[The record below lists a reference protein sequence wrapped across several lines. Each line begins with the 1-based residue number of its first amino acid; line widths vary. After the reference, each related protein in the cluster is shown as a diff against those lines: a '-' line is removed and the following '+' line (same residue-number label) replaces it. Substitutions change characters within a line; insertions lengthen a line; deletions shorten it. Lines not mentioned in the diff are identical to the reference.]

1 MIEIRHF
8 KLIDAVS
15 KVGSLKKAAEKLFLT
30 QSALSHQLK
39 ELETQLGEAIFYR
52 INNQLHFT
60 PAGKE
65 FRDAGKEILEHL
77 EKLQG
82 RLHQISQDQLRNYI
96 HGYSLEETRRLNDQ
110 ATTISDLLHWDSTW
124 KEGSLILEAAC
135 GVGAQTRIISQ
146 KNPNVNFISIDLSE
160 KSLSTASQAIEAL
173 NINNVEF
180 RQADVF
186 NLPFESGSFD
196 HVFVCFLLEHL
207 SNPEIALR
215 ELKRVLKADGTIT
228 VIEGDHGSAYFHPE
242 SAAALKAVQAQVIL
256 QKQNGG
262 NATIGRQLYPMLS
275 GAGFANVTVNPR
287 HVYVDDSKPEML
299 DAFVRNTFTAMI
311 KGVADEAISKSIITR
326 EDMES
331 GIRDLCHAADGGGSF
346 CYTFFK
352 AVAYKAGLDS

>member
-8 KLIDAVS
+8 KLIDTVS

-39 ELETQLGEAIFYR
+39 ELETQLGEQIFYR

-77 EKLQG
+77 EKLQS
-82 RLHQISQDQLRNYI
+82 RLHQISQNQLRNYI

-146 KNPNVNFISIDLSE
+146 KNPNSNFISIDLSE
-160 KSLSTASQAIEAL
+160 KSLSTATQVIEAL

-180 RQADVF
+180 SQADVF
-186 NLPFESGSFD
+186 NLPFD
-196 HVFVCFLLEHL
+196 
-207 SNPEIALR
+207 
-215 ELKRVLKADGTIT
+215 
-228 VIEGDHGSAYFHPE
+228 
-242 SAAALKAVQAQVIL
+242 
-256 QKQNGG
+256 NG
-262 NATIGRQLYPMLS
+262 LFY
-275 GAGFANVTVNPR
+275 
-287 HVYVDDSKPEML
+287 
-299 DAFVRNTFTAMI
+299 
-311 KGVADEAISKSIITR
+311 
-326 EDMES
+326 
-331 GIRDLCHAADGGGSF
+331 
-346 CYTFFK
+346 
-352 AVAYKAGLDS
+352 